1 MCCPLLTVMSLI
13 HAGWGFPWWYS
24 GWEYACQCSEYG
36 WVHSLVWE
44 DYTCYGA
51 TKSMCHNYWAQ
62 ALEPVSHTAE
72 PVCHNCWNPCAL
84 SPCSLAREATAMRS
98 LCISTKSSHHSL
110 QLENDHTKQWRPN
123 VIKTKLINYWKKNM
137 LNG

>member
-1 MCCPLLTVMSLI
+1 MSIILWTKVNVLSTVDSDVINTCWMGISLVVQWMRI
-13 HAGWGFPWWYS
+13 CLPMQWI
-24 GWEYACQCSEYG
+24 

-51 TKSMCHNYWAQ
+51 TKSMCHNYWVQ

-72 PVCHNCWNPCAL
+72 PVCHNCWNPCAS

-98 LCISTKSSHHSL
+98 LCITTKSSHHSL
-110 QLENDHTKQWRPN
+110 QLEKDHTKQWRPN
-123 VIKTKLINYWKKNM
+123 VIKNKLIN
-137 LNG
+137 